1 MNEPCNKLVVQPGGT
16 DWSIQQDPLSYINPI
31 IDLLS
36 LVAIDSKEQLHTL
49 MQAVGNWYLV
59 HWHWLKAGD
68 DCRLLTF
75 IRCAFSPPWLPV
87 YGGRLKVCQFQLNNL
102 KAFH

>member
-49 MQAVGNWYLV
+49 VQAVGNWYLV
-59 HWHWLKAGD
+59 HWHWPKLAMIAD
-68 DCRLLTF
+68 
-75 IRCAFSPPWLPV
+75 S
-87 YGGRLKVCQFQLNNL
+87 
-102 KAFH
+102 